1 MKNKYIKY
9 LTISCLVILLI
20 VTGFYIYSNNLN
32 AKLNEQIKVMLSEVG
47 MQNKLIVESE
57 IINQQ
62 NLVKHY
68 QKLCLQLIHSITK
81 LLKS

>member
-62 NLVKHY
+62 NLVK
-68 QKLCLQLIHSITK
+68 QLSKTMSSTDSFDNEVIE
-81 LLKS
+81 